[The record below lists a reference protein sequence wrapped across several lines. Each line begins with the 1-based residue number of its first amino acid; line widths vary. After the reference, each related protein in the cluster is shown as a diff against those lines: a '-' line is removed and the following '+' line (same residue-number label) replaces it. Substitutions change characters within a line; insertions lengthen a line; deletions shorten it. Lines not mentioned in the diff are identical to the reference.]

1 MRRPKLAVQVGMRGA
16 VLRADWIPRLENE
29 EADALTNWE
38 FHHINPANRV
48 EVDLDKLSFKVMNIL
63 LEAGED
69 YVTEVNALKAKDRLR
84 REAEKGQG
92 VKSRKAKG
100 QTLGARDPW

>member
-1 MRRPKLAVQVGMRGA
+1 MERSS
-16 VLRADWIPRLENE
+16 
-29 EADALTNWE
+29 ALTGSGGRETKRRDKLTNCE
-38 FHHINPANRV
+38 FHHFNPANRV

-63 LEAGED
+63 FEAGED

-92 VKSRKAKG
+92 VKSRKGDGTDAG
-100 QTLGARDPW
+100 CP